1 VDEAIRA
8 YMVSLGRL
16 RWERMTDAQKEAH
29 IRRMVAGQRKA
40 RLHRKAKKRGAT
52 K

>member
-1 VDEAIRA
+1 
-8 YMVSLGRL
+8 
-16 RWERMTDAQKEAH
+16 MTEAQKEAH

-40 RLHRKAKKRGAT
+40 RLHRRAKKEAA